1 MKHLFTLLALGSFAF
16 ASFDNINTFQAD
28 FIQTLTDDKGKILK
42 YSGDLVATKEQN
54 AIWHYKKPVTKTI
67 YINRYKI
74 TIIEPELEQVIIK
87 RVEATKNFNFLKLL
101 KNAKKIDS
109 HRYLAIY
116 EEKSIYINVDKDSN
130 IKSIQYKDEFDNGVE
145 IVFSNQKYN
154 TQFDKNIF
162 IPTFPLEY
170 DIIQN

>member
-1 MKHLFTLLALGSFAF
+1 MKHLFTFLCLGSLAF
-16 ASFDNINTFQAD
+16 ASFDNIKSFQAD
-28 FIQTLTDDKGKILK
+28 FTQTLTDEKGKILK
-42 YSGDLVATKEQN
+42 YSGDLIASKNQN
-54 AIWHYKKPVTKTI
+54 ALWHYKKPVEKSI

-74 TIIEPELEQVIIK
+74 TIVEPELEQVIIK
-87 RVEATKNFNFLKLL
+87 RVEAPKNFNFLKLL

-109 HRYLAIY
+109 HKYLTIY
-116 EEKSIYINVDKDSN
+116 AEKNIYINVDKQDN

-154 TQFDKNIF
+154 TQFDKSIF